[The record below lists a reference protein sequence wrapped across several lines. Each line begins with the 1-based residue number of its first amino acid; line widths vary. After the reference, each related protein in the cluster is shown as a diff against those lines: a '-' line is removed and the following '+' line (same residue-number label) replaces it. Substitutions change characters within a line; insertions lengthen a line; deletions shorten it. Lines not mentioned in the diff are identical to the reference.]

1 MSAVDKAELQRIAQQ
16 VDLNRKRMESIEQQM
31 ARLEQIRLE
40 QLQTIETLSAI
51 PDEGAKGAMIP
62 LGSGV
67 QIVTDIPPETG
78 AVIDIGSRVQAEKTL
93 SEAIAILTK
102 RTEEILDIM
111 NKMKIEFNSIEE
123 TTISLANIFNE
134 QINSLQTNSSEE
146 NIEQNTTPETIT
158 STKAP
163 RKKKKRGTEL
173 TLDD

>member
-16 VDLNRKRMESIEQQM
+16 VELNRKRMESIEQQT

-93 SEAIAILTK
+93 SEAITILTK

-134 QINSLQTNSSEE
+134 QISSLQTNSSEE
-146 NIEQNTTPETIT
+146 NIEQNTTSETIT

>member
-16 VDLNRKRMESIEQQM
+16 VELNRKRMESIEQQT

-67 QIVTDIPPETG
+67 QIITDIPPETG

-93 SEAIAILTK
+93 SEAITILTK

-146 NIEQNTTPETIT
+146 NIEQNTTSETIT

>member
-16 VDLNRKRMESIEQQM
+16 VELNRKRMESIEQQT

-67 QIVTDIPPETG
+67 QIITDIPPETG

-93 SEAIAILTK
+93 AEAITILTK

-111 NKMKIEFNSIEE
+111 NKMKHRNFNCTSFSTGNLVDGLPIGCS
-123 TTISLANIFNE
+123 TP
-134 QINSLQTNSSEE
+134 QMKKLQLYELLIRTCVVTDKLS
-146 NIEQNTTPETIT
+146 
-158 STKAP
+158 
-163 RKKKKRGTEL
+163 KKNK
-173 TLDD
+173 